1 MYSVSIRVASVFP
14 LCTCSVSSSF
24 YKAMIEQQE
33 QRNAKV
39 CFTSLSYIAL
49 LFNRI
54 SLLQIAR
61 FESELQD
68 RKTRELSMLQMR
80 NERQQHAVKQFEE
93 EADRDRAWESF
104 VQASHRLSCAPGG
117 SEGLRRFVEAELL
130 PTLRGGLA
138 DKDANFRRGK
148 RENLVQAILNGKVPA
163 TIAEMNALI
172 AEFGKHATVTCSA
185 EHLTQLVHALGA
197 LQNEVSAAVRANA
210 GTVEDAAAQ
219 VNTIKQLLNRP
230 LIRQLECSGKEA
242 AKTVRAARDKVNE
255 LTQRIASEQSKAAEA
270 QREREQ
276 LAQQHVAPQK
286 PQPGSSATS
295 TNNSTKST
303 TSSANSAL
311 QVLLTQLPYLSSD
324 ATSATWLTDIRQN
337 VMTIALPEVLE
348 QALSQAVQHISYDY
362 LRSNIGTGGED
373 AMMSDT
379 GPNTPGGNS
388 ASGVTLAKVDA
399 VLAELE
405 GLLHAVVKGGSQAFL
420 RVFLTLSDAV
430 LTEVQ
435 DNANVASEQ
444 DILLYAVLVCG
455 MFRALSAK
463 MHAQSAKIFQALLLS
478 QSTLCVPNLVC
489 PGAKAGSK
497 VCLLYAALVG
507 HAVELQTT
515 TAPTAAGTV
524 NTSTEASTKVPA
536 SPLTSAQGWE
546 WLQRAAT
553 QLHLLISL
561 HKPTTN
567 NAAAKALVNQLTIT
581 EGTVAAAC
589 RTIRTFLRL
598 AGHGLFLR
606 YQTQFSTLLTTINKA
621 LQSVVPTVQDAAK
634 LSTFLEAAV
643 RTKYIVPAYYRGQ
656 APFMLDAA
664 SLTRYGYN

>member
-1 MYSVSIRVASVFP
+1 
-14 LCTCSVSSSF
+14 
-24 YKAMIEQQE
+24 
-33 QRNAKV
+33 
-39 CFTSLSYIAL
+39 
-49 LFNRI
+49 
-54 SLLQIAR
+54 
-61 FESELQD
+61 
-68 RKTRELSMLQMR
+68 MLQMR

-104 VQASHRLSCAPGG
+104 VQALHRLSCAPGG

-148 RENLVQAILNGKVPA
+148 CENLVQAILNGKVPA

-197 LQNEVSAAVRANA
+197 LQNEVSAAVRTNA

-242 AKTVRAARDKVNE
+242 ANTVRAARDKVNE
-255 LTQRIASEQSKAAEA
+255 LTQRIASEQSNAEA

-276 LAQQHVAPQK
+276 LAQQQVPPLK
-286 PQPGSSATS
+286 PQPGNSATATS
-295 TNNSTKST
+295 NSTKST

-337 VMTIALPEVLE
+337 VMTTALPEVLE
-348 QALSQAVQHISYDY
+348 QALAQTVQHISYDY
-362 LRSNIGTGGED
+362 LRSNSGTGGED
-373 AMMSDT
+373 AMMSDA

-405 GLLHAVVKGGSQAFL
+405 SLLHAVVKGGSQAFL

-435 DNANVASEQ
+435 DNVNVASEQ

-463 MHAQSAKIFQALLLS
+463 MHAQSAKIFHALLRS
-478 QSTLCVPNLVC
+478 QSTLGVPNLVSS
-489 PGAKAGSK
+489 GAKTGSK

-507 HAVELQTT
+507 HAVELTT
-515 TAPTAAGTV
+515 TALTTTGTTA
-524 NTSTEASTKVPA
+524 STESSTKVPA

-567 NAAAKALVNQLTIT
+567 NAAVKALVNQLTVT
-581 EGTVAAAC
+581 ESTIAAAC

-606 YQTQFSTLLTTINKA
+606 YQTQFSTLLTTLNKA
-621 LQSVVPTVQDAAK
+621 LQSVVPAVQDAAK
-634 LSTFLEAAV
+634 LSAFLDAAV

-664 SLTRYGYN
+664 SLTRYGSN

>member
-1 MYSVSIRVASVFP
+1 
-14 LCTCSVSSSF
+14 
-24 YKAMIEQQE
+24 MIEQQE

-39 CFTSLSYIAL
+39 FKSLYYIASL
-49 LFNRI
+49 LSRV

-104 VQASHRLSCAPGG
+104 AQALHRLSCAPGG

-148 RENLVQAILNGKVPA
+148 CENLVQAILNGKVPA

-242 AKTVRAARDKVNE
+242 ANTVRAARDKVNE
-255 LTQRIASEQSKAAEA
+255 LTQRIASEQSEAAEA
-270 QREREQ
+270 QRERERLTQ
-276 LAQQHVAPQK
+276 PQVPPQK
-286 PQPGSSATS
+286 AQPGSSATT

-337 VMTIALPEVLE
+337 VMSTALPEVLE
-348 QALSQAVQHISYDY
+348 QALAQAVQHISYDY
-362 LRSNIGTGGED
+362 LRSNSGTGGED
-373 AMMSDT
+373 AMMSDA
-379 GPNTPGGNS
+379 GPNTPGGNV

-463 MHAQSAKIFQALLLS
+463 MHAQSAKIFHALLLS

-515 TAPTAAGTV
+515 TAPTAVGTV
-524 NTSTEASTKVPA
+524 NTATEPSTKVPA

-561 HKPTTN
+561 HKPATN

-581 EGTVAAAC
+581 ESTIATAC

-598 AGHGLFLR
+598 AGHGLYLR

-621 LQSVVPTVQDAAK
+621 LQSVVPTAQDAAK

-664 SLTRYGYN
+664 SLTRYGYV

>member
-1 MYSVSIRVASVFP
+1 
-14 LCTCSVSSSF
+14 
-24 YKAMIEQQE
+24 MIEQQE

-39 CFTSLSYIAL
+39 CFESLYYIAS
-49 LFNRI
+49 LFNRV
-54 SLLQIAR
+54 SLSQIAL

-104 VQASHRLSCAPGG
+104 VQALHRLSCAPGG

-148 RENLVQAILNGKVPA
+148 CENLVQAILNGKVPA

-172 AEFGKHATVTCSA
+172 TEFGKHATVTCSA

-219 VNTIKQLLNRP
+219 LNAIKQLLNRP

-242 AKTVRAARDKVNE
+242 ANTVRAARDKVNE

-276 LAQQHVAPQK
+276 QAQQQVAPQK
-286 PQPGSSATS
+286 AQTVSSATATS
-295 TNNSTKST
+295 NSTKST

-337 VMTIALPEVLE
+337 VMATALPEVLE
-348 QALSQAVQHISYDY
+348 QALAQAVQHISYDY
-362 LRSNIGTGGED
+362 LRNNSGTGGED

-405 GLLHAVVKGGSQAFL
+405 SLLHAVVKGGSQAFL

-435 DNANVASEQ
+435 DNASVASEQ

-463 MHAQSAKIFQALLLS
+463 MHAQSAKIFHALLLS
-478 QSTLCVPNLVC
+478 QSTLCVPNLVS

-515 TAPTAAGTV
+515 TAPTA
-524 NTSTEASTKVPA
+524 TEAPAKVPA

-561 HKPTTN
+561 HKPATN

-581 EGTVAAAC
+581 ESTIATAC

-606 YQTQFSTLLTTINKA
+606 YQTQFSTLLATINKA
-621 LQSVVPTVQDAAK
+621 LQTVVPTVQDAAK
-634 LSTFLEAAV
+634 LSTFLDAAV
-643 RTKYIVPAYYRGQ
+643 RTKYILPAYYRGQ

-664 SLTRYGYN
+664 SLTRYGHV

>member
-1 MYSVSIRVASVFP
+1 MFP
-14 LCTCSVSSSF
+14 VRTCSVSSSF

-39 CFTSLSYIAL
+39 CFKSLYYIASL
-49 LFNRI
+49 LSRV

-104 VQASHRLSCAPGG
+104 AQAVHRLSCAPGG

-148 RENLVQAILNGKVPA
+148 CENLVQAVLNGKVPA

-172 AEFGKHATVTCSA
+172 TEFGKHATVTCSA

-210 GTVEDAAAQ
+210 DTVEDAAAQ
-219 VNTIKQLLNRP
+219 VNAIKQLLNRP
-230 LIRQLECSGKEA
+230 LVRQLECSGKEA
-242 AKTVRAARDKVNE
+242 ANTVRAARDKVNE
-255 LTQRIASEQSKAAEA
+255 LSQRIASEQSKAAEA

-276 LAQQHVAPQK
+276 LAQQQVPPQLK

-295 TNNSTKST
+295 TSNSTKST

-337 VMTIALPEVLE
+337 VMTTALPEVLE

-362 LRSNIGTGGED
+362 LRSNSGTGGED
-373 AMMSDT
+373 AMMSDA

-430 LTEVQ
+430 LNEVQ

-463 MHAQSAKIFQALLLS
+463 MHAQSAKIFHALLLS

-515 TAPTAAGTV
+515 TAPTAVGTV
-524 NTSTEASTKVPA
+524 NTATEAPAKVPA

-567 NAAAKALVNQLTIT
+567 NAAAKVLVNQLTIT
-581 EGTVAAAC
+581 ESTIAAAC

-598 AGHGLFLR
+598 AGHGLYLR

-634 LSTFLEAAV
+634 LSAFLEAAV
-643 RTKYIVPAYYRGQ
+643 RTKYILPAYYRGQ

-664 SLTRYGYN
+664 SLTRYGNV